1 MDRYIGLDAHS
12 QTCTAAVMG
21 PSGRRLQEQVLE
33 TNGKVLVSFLKSIA
47 GDRYLCFEEGA
58 LSEWLYEM
66 LEPFTKETMVVQASE
81 HQGPKDDSHDAWNL
95 ANEYRTGHLQK
106 VVFKAPKCFTGLRQA
121 VRAYQTATQDLVR
134 AKSRFKAVF
143 RSRGVMV
150 DNSVYQPGLRPKWLR
165 RLSGAYRKLA
175 ELRATQL
182 DAVAEVHAQAEEWL
196 SEEATKIDAV
206 KRVSTVPGIGTIRAA
221 QIVAIVVTPNRF
233 RTKRQF
239 RNYCGFGVVTR
250 SSSDYVRGPDGHW
263 KRQAVQ
269 QTRGLNRNRNATLKA
284 VFTGAAATVIQ
295 QRKDH
300 PLHRDYERLLASN
313 VKPSLA
319 RLTLARRIAGATLAI
334 WKNKENYDPAK
345 HERPRTTP

>member
-47 GDRYLCFEEGA
+47 GDRYLCFEEGG
-58 LSEWLYEM
+58 LSEWLYET
-66 LEPFTKETMVVQASE
+66 LEPYTKETLVVQAPGHE
-81 HQGPKDDSHDAWNL
+81 GPKDDSGDAWNL

-106 VVFKAPKCFTGLRQA
+106 VVFKAPKVFTALRQA
-121 VRAYQTATQDLVR
+121 VRAHQSATQDLVR
-134 AKSRFKAVF
+134 AKVRLKAVF
-143 RSRGVMV
+143 RSRGVLV
-150 DNSVYQPGLRPKWLR
+150 DDSVYQPGGRPKWLR
-165 RLSGAYRKLA
+165 RLPGAYRKLA
-175 ELRATQL
+175 ELRAAQL
-182 DAVAEVHAQAEEWL
+182 DMVAEIHEQAEAWL
-196 SEEATKIDAV
+196 TEEAAKIDAV
-206 KRVSTVPGIGTIRAA
+206 KRLLTVPGIGTVRAA

-250 SSSDYVRGPDGHW
+250 SSSDYVRGPQGHW
-263 KRQAVQ
+263 KHQPVQ
-269 QTRGLNRNRNATLKA
+269 QTRGLNHNRNATLKA
-284 VFTGAAATVIQ
+284 VFTGAAMTVIQ
-295 QRKDH
+295 QMKGH
-300 PLHRDYERLLASN
+300 PLHQDYDRLLAAN
-313 VKPSLA
+313 VKPPLA

-345 HERPRTTP
+345 HESPRPTP